1 MAWTQADLDAIETA
15 VVTGRRRVRLNG
27 REVEYHSVG
36 DMLKARDAI
45 RNEVARQENEAAG
58 RRRPSSFRARTQK
71 GL

>member
-1 MAWTQADLDAIETA
+1 MAWTQADLDAIEAA
-15 VVTGRRRVRLNG
+15 VVSGQRRVRLNG

-45 RNEVARQENEAAG
+45 RNEVSRQQSELSG
-58 RRRPSSFRARTQK
+58 VKRPTSFRSRTSK